1 MIVTSNTLVARTAK
15 ERTSTI
21 PIVFIG
27 VGDPVR
33 DGLVASLVRPGGNVT
48 GISAQYPEL
57 QAKALQLTREALP
70 RLSRLAVLWDPAN
83 HASAAGW
90 KEMETIARNAG
101 VTLISVEIQ
110 GKADLEPALG
120 AMLRQRPD
128 ALHLHVAV
136 IQHHARIAEHAV
148 THRLPIMALNR
159 IWVPHGR
166 LSPTGPIML
175 TCSAGAEYSRQD
187 TERREARRPA
197 SRTADEV

>member
-1 MIVTSNTLVARTAK
+1 M
-15 ERTSTI
+15 I

-83 HASAAGW
+83 PASAAGW

-136 IQHHARIAEHAV
+136 IQHHARIAEHAA

-159 IWVPHGR
+159 IWVPHGA
-166 LSPTGPIML
+166 LVTYGPDYADLFRRGGVHVGKIL
-175 TCSAGAEYSRQD
+175 KGAK
-187 TERREARRPA
+187 ARRPA